1 VASPGAAVASTW
13 PGAASRRA
21 RSSYGGYIAAAL
33 ASLRTDAGF
42 VDVTVQAVPG
52 MVKFDSI
59 QAFKHG
65 QRHEVIVRAGRDPIT
80 GRYRRLRESA
90 G

>member
-1 VASPGAAVASTW
+1 
-13 PGAASRRA
+13 
-21 RSSYGGYIAAAL
+21 
-33 ASLRTDAGF
+33 
-42 VDVTVQAVPG
+42 VTVQAVPG